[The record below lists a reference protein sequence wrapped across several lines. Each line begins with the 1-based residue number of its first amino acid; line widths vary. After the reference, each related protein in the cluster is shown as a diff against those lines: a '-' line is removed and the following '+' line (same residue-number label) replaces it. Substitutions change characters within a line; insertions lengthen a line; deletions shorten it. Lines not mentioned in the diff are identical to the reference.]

1 MKAILEF
8 DLPDDS
14 GEFRLASTAGDLYN
28 TLWEMD
34 QWLRSS
40 IKYAP
45 DTESDDTIIAL
56 EQCREKLREI
66 ISEHNIN
73 FDL

>member
-14 GEFRLASTAGDLYN
+14 GEFRLASTASDLYN

-34 QWLRSS
+34 QWLRSAV
-40 IKYAP
+40 KYAP
-45 DTESDDTIIAL
+45 DAESDDTICAL
-56 EQCREKLREI
+56 EQCREKLHEI
-66 ISEHNIN
+66 CEVHNIN

>member
-8 DLPDDS
+8 DLPNDS
-14 GEFRLASTAGDLYN
+14 EEFRLASTASDMYN

-34 QWLRSS
+34 QWLRSA

-45 DTESDDTIIAL
+45 DSMSDDTMCAL
-56 EQCREKLREI
+56 EQCREKLYEI
-66 ISEHNIN
+66 CEVNNIN

>member
-8 DLPDDS
+8 DLPNDS
-14 GEFRLASTAGDLYN
+14 GEFRLASTASDMYN

-34 QWLRSS
+34 QWLRSV

-45 DTESDDTIIAL
+45 DSMSDDTMCAL
-56 EQCREKLREI
+56 EQCREKLYEI
-66 ISEHNIN
+66 CEVHNIN

>member
-14 GEFRLASTAGDLYN
+14 GEFRLASTASDLYN

-40 IKYAP
+40 
-45 DTESDDTIIAL
+45 
-56 EQCREKLREI
+56 R
-66 ISEHNIN
+66 
-73 FDL
+73 